1 MPSQPGWRVAIASA
15 PRAATSAISPD
26 QPPAGGRS
34 GRPLPAHAPKPRYC
48 KQENLASNPQILRKR
63 HIFTPTALYLE
74 AETRPDEAPNA
85 MRLSRDQVTEALSR
99 LSPAAKAIAV
109 AFASSNEERERI
121 NEQAVEV
128 RSEKVASKEI
138 ETVEKRLKEVPPVK
152 FDVARQVRVYSS
164 YLQYVEIQLS
174 GAAIQRKRLAIPE
187 SILKLGSSRDLNGRL
202 KTTFDLI
209 QKDNKLSSKAL
220 ENELNAIRKNFTR
233 SLGKN
238 QGRVILKAA
247 RPKFEERLK
256 KFRDK
261 LNLHQQEVQNELQ
274 NLLDESRNEIIK
286 YYRPRVVEAPP
297 DSLLGALLH
306 SPEDRHASVWIDD
319 ELDTVFPDA
328 ECLIRRIQLNV
339 RYKDVTFETLD
350 SGDFLDQLRCAFPRI
365 NWDKAHDEF
374 QAAAEY

>member
-1 MPSQPGWRVAIASA
+1 MRMGFGELSAVRILQDARIDVCSTPGL
-15 PRAATSAISPD
+15 RAGIVIVD
-26 QPPAGGRS
+26 HDG
-34 GRPLPAHAPKPRYC
+34 Y
-48 KQENLASNPQILRKR
+48 
-63 HIFTPTALYLE
+63 IFTPTALYLE

-128 RSEKVASKEI
+128 GSEKVASKEI

-297 DSLLGALLH
+297 DSLLGGLLH